1 MKLGTL
7 IPGREFKAGNTVIQS
22 RAFEVGHAATQ
33 GYPK

>member
-22 RAFEVGHAATQ
+22 RAFEVGHATTQ